1 MLACFNIFF
10 AVFIPSKI
18 LHDALILSNEVEN
31 ISFLRE
37 TALVA
42 FRELFDDELV
52 GLGNICQY
60 CHLSETPFNRDNE
73 GVEDGK
79 DGLARLLTFAFAAVI
94 RGSSPKAKADPLRSR
109 ASFKS

>member
-1 MLACFNIFF
+1 MLVCFNVFF

-18 LHDALILSNEVEN
+18 LYNALISSDKVKN

-37 TALVA
+37 TAFVA

-52 GLGNICQY
+52 GLGSTCQWFN
-60 CHLSETPFNRDNE
+60 LSGIPLNRENE
-73 GVEDGK
+73 GKEKGK
-79 DGLARLLTFAFAAVI
+79 LDWQKLLTSVFAVVI
-94 RGSSPKAKADPLRSR
+94 LGSLSNADSLRSR